1 MESVRKNRDL
11 IDPESVK
18 LKMIEKR
25 YNQSV
30 SQNVFNLQ
38 RSLSSNSIPPPPK
51 TAHKTLNIKLHQL
64 DILFINRSYSGT
76 PNDCFL

>member
-1 MESVRKNRDL
+1 MESVKKNRDL

-18 LKMIEKR
+18 IKMIGKR

-51 TAHKTLNIKLHQL
+51 TAHKT
-64 DILFINRSYSGT
+64 
-76 PNDCFL
+76 